1 MKFIRYSRFKGF
13 DVSGLSLGD
22 LMGLLQDSL
31 LSSGYDDDYYWTR
44 QRQDPDRSLDA
55 LRQALLQALLEMGEL
70 SERDVEEMPAEN
82 KGQFKGSQLEELLNQ
97 LIERL
102 VEEGYL
108 KLNEEEAKRQRR
120 RGQGQGEVGEPLPRN
135 VKFEVTEKG

>member
-22 LMGLLQDSL
+22 LMGMLQDSL
-31 LSSGYDDDYYWTR
+31 LSSGFDDDYYWTR
-44 QRQDPDRSLDA
+44 QRREQDTSLDA

-70 SERDVEEMPAEN
+70 DARDVEEMLEEN
-82 KGQFKGSQLEELLNQ
+82 NGQFKGSQLEELLNQ

-108 KLNEEEAKRQRR
+108 NLREEQRRPQRR
-120 RGQGQGEVGEPLPRN
+120 RQGAGRV
-135 VKFEVTEKG
+135 